1 VAGRIRDEDVA
12 AVKERVRLDELVGD
26 HVALRRAGSGSL
38 KGLCPFHDEK
48 SPSFQVRPA
57 VGLWHCFGC
66 DEGGDAIAFVMKIDH
81 LSFADAVERL
91 ASKVGLQLRYEEGTG
106 RSGPPR
112 PPAGQ
117 RQRLVDANAAAAQWY
132 AEQLMTADAATART
146 LLAERGFD
154 RAAAE
159 HFGVG
164 YAPRGGED
172 LLRHLRGRGFTEEEL
187 VTSGLAGRSSQGRL
201 YDRFRGRLMWP
212 IRDVTGDV
220 VGFGARRLYDDDR
233 IEAKYLNTPE
243 TPLYKK
249 SQVLYGVDLAKKDI
263 ARERRLVVVEGYTDV
278 MAAHLAG
285 VTTAVA
291 TCGTAFG
298 EDHARTARRL
308 IGDVTATGEVIF
320 TFDGDSAG
328 QKAAMRAFA
337 SDQQFVARTF
347 VAVEPSGKDPCELRQ
362 LEGDAAVRALV
373 ERRVPLFEFAIRST
387 FAEFDLDTEEGR
399 LAGLDAAAPIVAA
412 IKDRELRYRYAVN
425 LDRWLG
431 FLDEKF
437 VVGRV
442 ARAARSGP
450 PPGPGGRG
458 GPGGHG
464 DSGPSRLPQTRVD
477 ADDPVATTER
487 FALACALQVP
497 DHVGAQVDAL
507 GDEAFTVPAHRVVH
521 EAIMA
526 VGGATGRTGAE
537 LVTAVRDVAPS
548 AVEQLVT
555 RLAVMDLPA
564 GERELPRFAVGMVA
578 KVAEV
583 EANRAVMD
591 AMRRLN
597 RLDRAADV
605 EAYQQ
610 AQKVLAEAQAKQRA
624 LRERAQGS
632 VDG

>member
-1 VAGRIRDEDVA
+1 MAGRIKDEDVA
-12 AVKERVRLDELVGD
+12 TVKERIHLDELVGD

-48 SPSFQVRPA
+48 TPSFQVRPQ

-81 LSFADAVERL
+81 LDFADAVERL
-91 ASKVGLQLRYEEGTG
+91 AAKVGLQLRYDETPG
-106 RSGPPR
+106 RGGGAPR

-117 RQRLVDANAAAAQWY
+117 RQRLVDANAATAQWY
-132 AEQLMTADAATART
+132 SEQLMTPDAAVGRS
-146 LLAERGFD
+146 LLAQRGFD

-164 YAPRGGED
+164 FSPRGGEE
-172 LLRHLRGRGFTEEEL
+172 LLRHLRGRGFTEDEL
-187 VTSGLAGRSSQGRL
+187 MTSGLAGRNSSGRL

-220 VGFGARRLYDDDR
+220 VGFGARRLFDDDR
-233 IEAKYLNTPE
+233 IEAKYLNTSE

-298 EDHARTARRL
+298 DEHARTARRL
-308 IGDVTATGEVIF
+308 IGDVNATGEIIF

-337 SDQQFVARTF
+337 ADQQFVARTF

-373 ERRVPLFEFAIRST
+373 DRRVPMFEFAIRST

-399 LAGLDAAAPIVAA
+399 LGGLDAAAPIVAA

-442 ARAARSGP
+442 SRVSRNGGP
-450 PPGPGGRG
+450 PGAG
-458 GPGGHG
+458 GPAA
-464 DSGPSRLPQTRVD
+464 GPTRRPQTRVD

-507 GDEAFTVPAHRVVH
+507 GDDAFTVPAHRVVH
-521 EAIMA
+521 EAVMA

-537 LVTAVRDVAPS
+537 LVSAVRDVAPS

-564 GERELPRFAVGMVA
+564 GEKELPRFAVGMVA

-583 EANRAVMD
+583 EANRSVMD

-597 RLDRAADV
+597 RLSRDEDV

-610 AQKVLAEAQAKQRA
+610 AQTTLAQAQARQRA
-624 LRERAQGS
+624 LRERAQG
-632 VDG
+632 GMGG

>member
-1 VAGRIRDEDVA
+1 VAGRIKDEDVA
-12 AVKERVRLDELVGD
+12 AVKERVHLDELVGD

-48 SPSFQVRPA
+48 TPSFQVRPQ

-91 ASKVGLQLRYEEGTG
+91 AAKVGLQLRYEEGTG
-106 RSGPPR
+106 RPGTPR
-112 PPAGQ
+112 PPSGQ

-132 AEQLMTADAATART
+132 AEQLMTPDAATGRT

-172 LLRHLRGRGFTEEEL
+172 LLRHLRGRGFTEDEL
-187 VTSGLAGRSSQGRL
+187 VTSGLAGRSSTGRL

-298 EDHARTARRL
+298 DDHARTARRL
-308 IGDVTATGEVIF
+308 IGDVNAAGEIIF

-362 LEGDAAVRALV
+362 LEGDGAVRALV
-373 ERRVPLFEFAIRST
+373 ERRVPMFEFAIRST

-412 IKDRELRYRYAVN
+412 IKDRELRYRYAVS

-442 ARAARSGP
+442 SRAARSGP
-450 PPGPGGRG
+450 PSGPGGRG
-458 GPGGHG
+458 GTGAPL
-464 DSGPSRLPQTRVD
+464 PPARLPQTRVD

-610 AQKVLAEAQAKQRA
+610 AQKVLAEAQARQRA
-624 LRERAQGS
+624 LRDRAQGS

>member
-1 VAGRIRDEDVA
+1 VAGRIKDEDVA
-12 AVKERVRLDELVGD
+12 AVKERVHLDELVGD

-48 SPSFQVRPA
+48 TPSFQVRPQ

-91 ASKVGLQLRYEEGTG
+91 AAKVGLQLRYEEGTG
-106 RSGPPR
+106 RPGTPR
-112 PPAGQ
+112 PPSGQ

-132 AEQLMTADAATART
+132 AEQLMTPDAATGRT

-172 LLRHLRGRGFTEEEL
+172 LLRHLRGRGFTEDEL
-187 VTSGLAGRSSQGRL
+187 VTSGLAGRSSTGRL

-298 EDHARTARRL
+298 DDHARTARRL
-308 IGDVTATGEVIF
+308 IGDVNAAGEIIF

-362 LEGDAAVRALV
+362 LEGDGAVRALV
-373 ERRVPLFEFAIRST
+373 ERRVPMFEFAIRST

-412 IKDRELRYRYAVN
+412 IKDRELRYRYAVS

-442 ARAARSGP
+442 SRAARSGP
-450 PPGPGGRG
+450 PSGPGGRG
-458 GPGGHG
+458 GTGAPL
-464 DSGPSRLPQTRVD
+464 PPARLPQTRVD

-564 GERELPRFAVGMVA
+564 GERELHRFAVGMVA

-610 AQKVLAEAQAKQRA
+610 AQKVLAEAQARQRA
-624 LRERAQGS
+624 LRDRAQGS

>member
-1 VAGRIRDEDVA
+1 MAGRIKDEDVA
-12 AVKERVRLDELVGD
+12 AVKERIHLDELVGD

-48 SPSFQVRPA
+48 TPSFQVRPQ

-81 LSFADAVERL
+81 LDFADAVERL
-91 ASKVGLQLRYEEGTG
+91 AAKVGLQLRYDETPG
-106 RSGPPR
+106 RGGAPR

-117 RQRLVDANAAAAQWY
+117 RQRLVDANAAAAQWF
-132 AEQLMTADAATART
+132 AEQLMTPDAAEGRT

-164 YAPRGGED
+164 FSPRGGEE
-172 LLRHLRGRGFTEEEL
+172 LLRHLRGRGFTEDEL
-187 VTSGLAGRSSQGRL
+187 MTSGLAGRNSSGRL

-220 VGFGARRLYDDDR
+220 VGFGARRLFDDDR
-233 IEAKYLNTPE
+233 IEAKYLNTSE

-249 SQVLYGVDLAKKDI
+249 SHVLYGVDLAKKDI

-298 EDHARTARRL
+298 DDHARTARRL
-308 IGDVTATGEVIF
+308 IGDVNATGEIIF

-373 ERRVPLFEFAIRST
+373 ERRVPMFEFAIRST

-399 LAGLDAAAPIVAA
+399 LGGLDAAAPIVAA

-442 ARAARSGP
+442 SRVSRSGG
-450 PPGPGGRG
+450 PPGAG
-458 GPGGHG
+458 GPAA
-464 DSGPSRLPQTRVD
+464 GPTRRPQTRVD

-507 GDEAFTVPAHRVVH
+507 GDDAFTVPAHRVVH
-521 EAIMA
+521 EAVMA

-537 LVTAVRDVAPS
+537 LVSAVREIAPS

-564 GERELPRFAVGMVA
+564 GEKELPRFAVGMVA

-597 RLDRAADV
+597 RLSREEDV
-605 EAYQQ
+605 EAYQR
-610 AQKVLAEAQAKQRA
+610 AQTVLAEAQARQRS
-624 LRERAQGS
+624 LRDRAQGGTS
-632 VDG
+632 P

>member
-1 VAGRIRDEDVA
+1 VAGRIKDEDVA
-12 AVKERVRLDELVGD
+12 TVKERIHLDELVGD

-48 SPSFQVRPA
+48 TPSFQVRPQ

-81 LSFADAVERL
+81 LDFADAVERL
-91 ASKVGLQLRYEEGTG
+91 AAKVGLQLRYDETPG
-106 RSGPPR
+106 RGGGAPR

-117 RQRLVDANAAAAQWY
+117 RQRLVDANAATAQWY
-132 AEQLMTADAATART
+132 SEQLMTPDAAVGRS
-146 LLAERGFD
+146 LLAQRGFD

-164 YAPRGGED
+164 FSPRGGEE
-172 LLRHLRGRGFTEEEL
+172 LLRHLRGRGFTEDEL
-187 VTSGLAGRSSQGRL
+187 MTSGLAGRNSSGRL

-220 VGFGARRLYDDDR
+220 VGFGARRLFDDDR
-233 IEAKYLNTPE
+233 IEAKYLNTSE

-298 EDHARTARRL
+298 DEHARTARRL
-308 IGDVTATGEVIF
+308 IGDVNATGEIIF

-337 SDQQFVARTF
+337 ADQQFVARTF

-373 ERRVPLFEFAIRST
+373 DRRVPMFEFAIRST

-399 LAGLDAAAPIVAA
+399 LGGLDAAAPIVAA

-442 ARAARSGP
+442 SRVSRNGGP
-450 PPGPGGRG
+450 PGAG
-458 GPGGHG
+458 GPAA
-464 DSGPSRLPQTRVD
+464 GPTRRPQTRVD

-507 GDEAFTVPAHRVVH
+507 GDDAFTVPAHRVVH
-521 EAIMA
+521 EAVMA

-537 LVTAVRDVAPS
+537 LVSAVRDVAPS

-564 GERELPRFAVGMVA
+564 GEKELPRFAVGMVA

-583 EANRAVMD
+583 EANRSVMD

-597 RLDRAADV
+597 RLSRDEDV

-610 AQKVLAEAQAKQRA
+610 AQTTLAQAQARQRA
-624 LRERAQGS
+624 LRERAQG
-632 VDG
+632 GMGG